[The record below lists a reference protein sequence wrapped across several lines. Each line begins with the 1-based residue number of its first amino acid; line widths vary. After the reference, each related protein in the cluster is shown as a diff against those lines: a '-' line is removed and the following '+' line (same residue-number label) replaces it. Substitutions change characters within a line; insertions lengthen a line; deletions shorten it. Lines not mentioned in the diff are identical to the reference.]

1 MHRTRLGE
9 FFPCSAAEPPVGT
22 KRVKQ
27 PTPFLTAEWRDLAM
41 LNYEVDPAVLRAL
54 VPHRTELDT
63 WNGRTFVSVVGFRFL
78 DTRVRGL
85 AVPRHRDFE
94 ELNLRF
100 YVRRKAKDGWR
111 RGVVFVKEI
120 VPRRAIAWLAR
131 VIYQE
136 NYFALP
142 MRHDVTPQGVPSS
155 MTRRAVYEWFH
166 AKRWNGLTLEFAGNP
181 YVPADD
187 SEETFITEHY
197 WGYARQRDG
206 GTVEYQV
213 EHPRWSVLRATTA
226 TLDCDVARFY
236 GSEFASFLCAPP
248 SSAFI
253 AEGSRV
259 TVRRGVQLP

>member
-1 MHRTRLGE
+1 M
-9 FFPCSAAEPPVGT
+9 
-22 KRVKQ
+22 KQ
-27 PTPFLTAEWRDLAM
+27 PAPFLTAEWRDLAM
-41 LNYEVDPAVLRAL
+41 LNYEVDPVVLGTR
-54 VPHRTELDT
+54 VPHRTELDR

-85 AVPRHRDFE
+85 AVPCHRDFE

-100 YVRRKAKDGWR
+100 YVRRKADDGWR

-131 VIYQE
+131 VVYNE
-136 NYFALP
+136 NYHALP
-142 MRHDVTPQGVPSS
+142 MRHEVTPQAVPPSS
-155 MTRRAVYEWFH
+155 SRRAVYEWFH
-166 AKRWNGLTLEFAGNP
+166 AKRWNGLALEFAGNP
-181 YVPADD
+181 RAPAEDT
-187 SEETFITEHY
+187 EEAFITEHY

-213 EHPRWSVLRATTA
+213 EHPRWSVLRAISA
-226 TLDCDVARFY
+226 TLDCDVRSLY
-236 GSEFASFLCAPP
+236 GPEFASFLSGPA

-259 TVRRGVQLP
+259 IVRRGLRL